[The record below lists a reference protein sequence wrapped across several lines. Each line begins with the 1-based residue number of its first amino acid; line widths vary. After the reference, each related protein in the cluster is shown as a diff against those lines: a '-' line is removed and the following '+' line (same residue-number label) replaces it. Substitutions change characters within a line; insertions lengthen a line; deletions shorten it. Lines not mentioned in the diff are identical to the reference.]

1 MNERVQTAYEL
12 AGRTREKRPAAWE
25 KWLEESE
32 RLNQLILAGTNGVP
46 VDIEL
51 ALKAARADLE
61 ARDARVY
68 GGDE

>member
-1 MNERVQTAYEL
+1 M
-12 AGRTREKRPAAWE
+12 
-25 KWLEESE
+25 WLEESE
-32 RLNQLILAGTNGVP
+32 RLNQLVLTETKGLP

>member
-1 MNERVQTAYEL
+1 MDEGVQTAGEQ
-12 AGRTREKRPAAWE
+12 AERTREQKRAAWKE
-25 KWLEESE
+25 WLEESE
-32 RLNQLILAGTNGVP
+32 RLNQLVLTETKGVP

>member
-1 MNERVQTAYEL
+1 MGEGVKTAGEREE
-12 AGRTREKRPAAWE
+12 RTREQRRAAWKE
-25 KWLEESE
+25 WLKGSE
-32 RLNQLILAGTNGVP
+32 RLNLLVVAERKGVP
-46 VDIEL
+46 VDTDL